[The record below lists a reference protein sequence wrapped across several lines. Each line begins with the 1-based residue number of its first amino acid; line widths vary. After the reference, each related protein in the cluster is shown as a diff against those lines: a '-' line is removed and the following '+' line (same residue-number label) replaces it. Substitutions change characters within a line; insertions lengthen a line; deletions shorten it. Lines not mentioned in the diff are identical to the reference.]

1 MILLSRPFLMVWI
14 LLLFSEFL
22 LITDSQHV
30 IFESIGQMAGAIS
43 YQHAK
48 LTLNLSSIFN
58 QFEKYESALDALKV
72 NLSAPVTLR
81 LRDKDRATFVGEPEI
96 TIGSIV
102 RDVRRMNLETITLH
116 QEEVAEM
123 SELIDTLRNIL
134 PEVGEA
140 PDSVPPIRAGRSA
153 DFKKAK
159 KRVSTIGKIFS
170 AASKV
175 AGIFS
180 GGATSVFNFLGLP
193 FGIFGTYMGLYNNAQ
208 IDQVR
213 KELYTVIDSHNRLV
227 EVVELQD
234 QAISTIAAEIQ
245 DLTAVLHLTIL
256 QNPGYTTTRL
266 SRIENQLKHRIEIA
280 VHTIQQAQHR
290 RLAVDFL
297 SAQQLN
303 ILFSKLVQQ
312 ADQNG
317 CQLLVRH
324 RSDLFQLETSYFFDG
339 ADVHLLLHVPMV
351 PRDSLLRLFK
361 LHPFPLPLSGSH
373 VMVPAVR
380 EDILAISSGFKR
392 YSAQFSATDLLG
404 CHVINNIY
412 LCERHGVLNSDL
424 NTTCLGSLYT
434 QDFDAVKKLC
444 ELEIHKTGEIVYQLL
459 NNWYLIY
466 SPSVQTVPIS
476 CLNGTQSEKHLSKGT
491 SRVYISPGCRAHLAT
506 HLIISDISIKLDT
519 DLLHFEWK
527 WDAISLGDLD
537 SSVIT
542 PQLAL
547 LEENGLFRPTL
558 SDLHELK
565 LHQKQGIHWWTT
577 LANFVGNAVMMF
589 IFCVTAVYLAFRFYR
604 FRQNQKAQTIPAED
618 ENL

>member
-1 MILLSRPFLMVWI
+1 
-14 LLLFSEFL
+14 
-22 LITDSQHV
+22 
-30 IFESIGQMAGAIS
+30 
-43 YQHAK
+43 
-48 LTLNLSSIFN
+48 
-58 QFEKYESALDALKV
+58 
-72 NLSAPVTLR
+72 
-81 LRDKDRATFVGEPEI
+81 
-96 TIGSIV
+96 
-102 RDVRRMNLETITLH
+102 
-116 QEEVAEM
+116 M